1 VSFDHPL
8 LLLAFLAIPAAV
20 GVYLLAE
27 RRRMRYAMRYTNIEV
42 LAAVVGG
49 RPWRRYI
56 PPIVFLGALAAL
68 CVAVARPHVERL
80 MPRERAAVILVVDV
94 SRSMQAR
101 DVRPSRLAAAQEAVR
116 VFLDRVPK
124 QLRVGLVVFAGE
136 AMVGAPPT
144 TDREVVRE
152 SVDELGNF
160 PGFGTAIGDALA
172 EAVQVGQSLFE
183 GESITIASRSSAQSD
198 PATRG
203 LVSILFLSDG
213 RQTRGTLLP
222 LEGAELA
229 KNAGFRVYTIALGT
243 PNGTVPDF
251 RGFSDRRIPVPP
263 DPQTLR
269 AIADTTGG
277 EFFDARSA
285 EALGSAYSKL
295 GSRLGR
301 EPGRTE
307 VTNWF
312 VAAGAG
318 LLLAAAL
325 LSALWSPRLP

>member
-1 VSFDHPL
+1 
-8 LLLAFLAIPAAV
+8 
-20 GVYLLAE
+20 
-27 RRRMRYAMRYTNIEV
+27 MRYAMRFTNLEV
-42 LAAVVGG
+42 LAAVAGG
-49 RPWRRYI
+49 RAWRRYV
-56 PPIVFLGALAAL
+56 PLVCFLLALAAL
-68 CVAVARPHVERL
+68 CVAPARPHVERL

-101 DVRPSRLAAAQEAVR
+101 DVRPTRLGAAQAAVR

-124 QLRVGLVVFAGE
+124 QLRVGMVVFAGE
-136 AMVGAPPT
+136 AVVGAPPT
-144 TDREVVRE
+144 TDRDLVRE

-172 EAVQVGQSLFE
+172 RAVELGQSLFE
-183 GESITIASRSSAQSD
+183 DESITIASRSAATSD

-213 RQTRGTLLP
+213 RQTRGELLP
-222 LEGAELA
+222 LDGAERA
-229 KNAGFRVYTIALGT
+229 KAAGFRVYTIALGT

-251 RGFSDRRIPVPP
+251 RGFTNRRISVPP
-263 DPQTLR
+263 DPETLR
-269 AIADTTGG
+269 AIAQTTGG
-277 EFFDARSA
+277 KFYNARTA
-285 EALGSAYSKL
+285 EALGSAYSEL

-301 EPGRTE
+301 AQGRTE
-307 VTNWF
+307 VTFAF

-318 LLLAAAL
+318 LLLLAGL